1 MRHMQFMLYVQHCQ
15 DSLTT
20 ATKGHSQNK
29 QQPTKQTEIHTKQ
42 KKIQQTTAKNSTKAT
57 NAKNKKQINAT
68 VFTHRQSLLPV
79 ALFRNMLVYIFEP
92 IIFSFIQCAVT
103 HHCTNG
109 THGTHGTRSDPH

>member
-15 DSLTT
+15 DSLIT

-57 NAKNKKQINAT
+57 NAKNKKTDQ
-68 VFTHRQSLLPV
+68 
-79 ALFRNMLVYIFEP
+79 RNCFHPPAIITSRGLV
-92 IIFSFIQCAVT
+92 
-103 HHCTNG
+103 
-109 THGTHGTRSDPH
+109 